1 MQKMQ
6 VREAVEQRYSFACQ
20 WVDFEVS
27 DRRTCLAGKPALIQR
42 DGLRNCAVKLKWRYF
57 M

>member
-42 DGLRNCAVKLKWRYF
+42 DGLRNCAVKLRWRYF